1 MIVLDAKETV
11 LVEEKFLPRQ
21 ILVALRT
28 AEVVSVPLQPS
39 PRVKVGPKYFLAAAN
54 ADVRAP
60 GTFGEG
66 VKIAKKV
73 INGIRIAL
81 FLSHRRQRH
90 GPHVC

>member
-28 AEVVSVPLQPS
+28 AEVVSVPLQTS

-54 ADVRAP
+54 A
-60 GTFGEG
+60 
-66 VKIAKKV
+66 
-73 INGIRIAL
+73 
-81 FLSHRRQRH
+81 
-90 GPHVC
+90 